1 MPQHKSAEKRIK
13 VFAKRAKR
21 NSHYVST
28 MRTQLKKVRSA
39 GNKESAQ
46 LELKKTIIMLDQ
58 LARKGII
65 HPNNA
70 ANHKSRLTKF
80 VASIK

>member
-13 VFAKRAKR
+13 VFAKKAKR

-28 MRTQLKKVRSA
+28 MRTQIKKVKTA
-39 GNKESAQ
+39 GNKETAQ
-46 LELKKTIIMLDQ
+46 SELKKTIVLLDQ

-65 HPNNA
+65 HSNNA
-70 ANHKSRLTKF
+70 ANHKSRLIKF
-80 VASIK
+80 VASMK